1 MADKSVRVILTA
13 TAAGF
18 IAEVR
23 KAQGAAKDLAGDLGK
38 ASQTQQWKTMGTQ
51 IGVVGLALTAV
62 AGLAIAA
69 WADFDQQMSKV
80 AATGQD
86 AKDNIDGLRQVAIQA
101 GIDTKYSATEAAAGI
116 EALLKAGVTAADIL
130 GGGLNGAL
138 SLAASGNLNVA
149 DSAEVAATAMTQFG
163 LKGTDVG
170 HIADLLAA
178 GAGKAQ
184 GEVSD
189 LSMALKQGGLVAS
202 QAGLSLDETVGT
214 LTAFASAG
222 LLGSDAG
229 TSFRSMLLRLMNPT
243 KEASG
248 LMAQYGI
255 NTYDTNGKFVTMT
268 DLAGQL
274 QAKLGG
280 LSEAQRNNALAVI
293 FGQDAIRGANV
304 LYKQGAQGI
313 ADWTT
318 AVNDEGYAAD
328 VARTKMNNLQG
339 DITLLVSSIKTL
351 GIEAGAASGGVLRSL
366 VEQLTSLVNLG
377 IRHTEAAQGILAM
390 TLALGGFA
398 LVTAGVMKTVTAV
411 AEFRAGL
418 IALSLAAPAATAA
431 VTGFGAAV
439 NGAMAGGLGV
449 AVFALVAAF
458 TAARAAAQLLNS
470 SVKMPGVDEGK
481 AALLDLARAGNSV
494 DKMFQDLAPRVV
506 DPRFNDGTR
515 LTTDLTA
522 GVNSLDSA
530 LKKVANKNMF
540 DDFATTW
547 SNLVGVKGPIE
558 LVTDQFVKLD
568 TALTQLDP
576 SQARTAFAQIADSA
590 EGQRMGVDKLL
601 TLFPKYKAELEGT
614 ANALKVTNLTAQ
626 DYVDWMGGK
635 IPPAIAKAAAES
647 KNATGA
653 TDGLNSALSAQE
665 LAAKNAAEAQAE
677 LAGQIRDSANAALAA
692 TGSAISYE
700 AAIDDAAA
708 SLDKNGKTLDINT
721 EAGRNNRSALDDIAA
736 SALKVTEANAKTG
749 ASNETL
755 TAQMATARTQFIAQA
770 VAMGMDATEAGLLAD
785 KYGLIP
791 GTVST
796 NVTTNAAAATVT
808 VEALRAK
815 IAELP
820 AWKQAIIDAAWRDGG
835 MVAGKAMYD
844 AFKNK
849 DVTVNTTY
857 KTSGQ
862 VKPQMAGGGLFVGA
876 GTGTSDSNLIRVS
889 DREYIVNAAATARN
903 LSLLNAINYGG
914 GKIPGFAGGGQV
926 STAPASYSTPA
937 VMVSVA
943 GGSFAGP
950 IDLSERSVAALAAAA
965 QTIALSLAVGQ
976 TRTADNTRE
985 TQARRH

>member
-13 TAAGF
+13 TVAGF
-18 IAEVR
+18 MAEVR
-23 KAQGAAKDLAGDLGK
+23 KAQGAVKDLAGDLSK
-38 ASQTQQWKTMGTQ
+38 ASQTQEWKRAATN

-69 WADFDQQMSKV
+69 WANFDQQMSKV

-86 AKDNIDGLRQVAIQA
+86 AKQNIDGLRQVAIQA

-116 EALLKAGVTAADIL
+116 ESLLKAGVSAADIL

-222 LLGSDAG
+222 LIGSDAG

-274 QAKLGG
+274 QTKLGG

-313 ADWTT
+313 ADWTA
-318 AVNDEGYAAD
+318 AVNDEGFAAD
-328 VARTKMNNLQG
+328 VAKTKMDNLQG
-339 DITLLVSSIKTL
+339 SFKLLTSSIETL
-351 GIEAGAASGGVLRSL
+351 GINAGSSAGGALRSL
-366 VEQLTSLVNLG
+366 VDQLNSLVQVG
-377 IRHTEAAQGILAM
+377 IRHTDAAQGILAM
-390 TLALGGFA
+390 VLALGGFA

-418 IALSLAAPAATAA
+418 AALALAAPKVSAAISSVSLATK
-431 VTGFGAAV
+431 
-439 NGAMAGGLGV
+439 GAMAAGLGTWIFSV
-449 AVFALVAAF
+449 VAAF
-458 TAARAAAQLLNS
+458 TVAAAAAQLLSN
-470 SVKMPGVDEGK
+470 KAEMPGAIAGK
-481 AALLDLARAGNSV
+481 AALLGLATGASNAGANM
-494 DKMFQDLAPRVV
+494 DKMFQDATGG
-506 DPRFNDGTR
+506 FGSTA
-515 LTTDLTA
+515 LTNN
-522 GVNSLDSA
+522 VNSLASA
-530 LKKVANKNMF
+530 LTKVANKSIY
-540 DDFATTW
+540 DDFRDGIFKMA
-547 SNLVGVKGPIE
+547 GAKGQVE
-558 LVTDQFVKLD
+558 LVTDQFTRLD
-568 TALTQLDP
+568 EAMTQLDVT
-576 SQARTAFAQIADSA
+576 SARAAFAKVAATTVHYDPTWT
-590 EGQRMGVDKLL
+590 EGARDEAISVEKLIQ
-601 TLFPKYKAELEGT
+601 LFPEYKAQLQKT
-614 ANALKVTNLTAQ
+614 ATALGVTNLTNQ
-626 DYVDWMGGK
+626 EYVDWMGGK
-635 IPPAIAKAAAES
+635 IPPAIQAAAGAA
-647 KNATGA
+647 KDGTVA
-653 TDGLNSALSAQE
+653 TDGLNSAMSAQE
-665 LAAKNAAEAQAE
+665 LQAKGAAQAE
-677 LAGQIRDSANAALAA
+677 ADLADALRKSADAALAA
-692 TGSAISYE
+692 TGSAISYQ

-708 SLDKNGKTLDINT
+708 SVAKNGVTLDINT
-721 EAGRNNRSALDDIAA
+721 EQGRNNRTALDDIAA
-736 SALKVTEANAKTG
+736 SALRMTAANAATG

-755 TAQMATARTQFIAQA
+755 TAQMGGARAAFIAQA
-770 VAMGMDATEAGLLAD
+770 VAMGMDATEADTLANT
-785 KYGLIP
+785 YGLIP
-791 GTVST
+791 GTVTT
-796 NVTTNAAAATVT
+796 NVTTNAAAVTLT
-808 VEALRAK
+808 VEGLRAK

-820 AWKQAIIDAAWRDGG
+820 AWKQAIINAAWNDGG

-849 DVTVNTTY
+849 EVSVTTTY
-857 KTSGQ
+857 KTVNSAGSSRPA
-862 VKPQMAGGGLFVGA
+862 VAGGGLIAGP
-876 GTGTSDSNLIRVS
+876 GTGTSDSIPAWLSNG
-889 DREYIVNAAATARN
+889 EYIINAAATARN

-914 GKIPGFAGGGQV
+914 ARIPGFAGGGPV
-926 STAPASYSTPA
+926 AAAPASYSTSTA
-937 VMVSVA
+937 VSVGSPNVGVTVLLDGRELDHRSRVVFGEESGKLKRA
-943 GGSFAGP
+943 RDRGG
-950 IDLSERSVAALAAAA
+950 R
-965 QTIALSLAVGQ
+965 
-976 TRTADNTRE
+976 
-985 TQARRH
+985 